1 MSSLA
6 GVCLAKLGFGDSFF
20 LCEGNIPWG
29 GGGDVVSIDTFV
41 PRDKKRKLRRLK
53 LFVLTSSKRH
63 RSFQEH
69 FSISVKHFPGRAFSF
84 PFEVLAFNLSLP
96 QIRK

>member
-29 GGGDVVSIDTFV
+29 GVGGWGDVVSIDTFV

-53 LFVLTSSKRH
+53 LFCFDV
-63 RSFQEH
+63 F
-69 FSISVKHFPGRAFSF
+69 
-84 PFEVLAFNLSLP
+84 
-96 QIRK
+96 